1 MTVFRDITFHA
12 AGPASKRSRSAKEG
26 DGMVSNLIELGVWA
40 VVAVALLWLVPRSAS
55 RSWAV
60 GLLVCGMVANLSS
73 LIVTAVA
80 YYSPPSVYLDTEKN
94 QLQFHR
100 GETGEVFGVRV
111 NNPPEE
117 CRTTDKNR
125 PWDMAVGNLA
135 IIAVALVFLRR
146 TSGAATHPGFQEK
159 GPSDKP

>member
-1 MTVFRDITFHA
+1 
-12 AGPASKRSRSAKEG
+12 
-26 DGMVSNLIELGVWA
+26 MVSYLIELAIGV

-60 GLLVCGMVANLSS
+60 GLLVFGMVANLSA

-94 QLQFHR
+94 QLQFNR
-100 GETGEVFGVRV
+100 GEKGEVFGVRV

-125 PWDMAVGNLA
+125 PWDLAVGNLA

-146 TSGAATHPGFQEK
+146 TSGAATPPGFQEK
-159 GPSDKP
+159 GRSDTL

>member
-1 MTVFRDITFHA
+1 
-12 AGPASKRSRSAKEG
+12 
-26 DGMVSNLIELGVWA
+26 MVSNLIELALGV

-60 GLLVCGMVANLSS
+60 GLLVFGMVANLSA

-80 YYSPPSVYLDTEKN
+80 YYSPPSVYLDTENN

-100 GETGEVFGVRV
+100 GEKGEVLGVRV

-125 PWDMAVGNLA
+125 PWNLAVGNLA
-135 IIAVALVFLRR
+135 IIAIALVFLRR
-146 TSGAATHPGFQEK
+146 SSEAATPPGIQEK
-159 GPSDKP
+159 GRSDTL